1 MSSDLQDKKVVVLG
15 GTSGIG
21 FATAR
26 AALAQG
32 AKVVVSSSREEK
44 VAAAVTALGPDADGQ
59 VADLNDA
66 GSVRRLFAGIG
77 SFDHLVYTAGESLQL
92 GELANTD
99 MNVVRKAFDLR
110 MFGAI
115 AAVKTAAP
123 NIRRGGSIVLTS
135 GIAGERPLKGWT
147 VVASIC
153 GAMEAFTRALAVELA
168 PLRVN
173 IVSPGLV
180 RTPLWSSVPEGDREA
195 MYLHAGSML
204 PVGRTGEADD
214 IAQTYVYLMNNA
226 FVTGQTIV
234 IDGGGV
240 LV

>member
-32 AKVVVSSSREEK
+32 ATVVVSSSREEK
-44 VAAAVTALGPDADGQ
+44 VAAAVAALGPDADGQ

-92 GELANTD
+92 GELASTD
-99 MNVVRKAFDLR
+99 IDAVRKAFDVQ
-110 MFGAI
+110 MFGAM

-180 RTPLWSSVPEGDREA
+180 RTPLWSSVPESDREA

>member
-1 MSSDLQDKKVVVLG
+1 MNLQNKKVVILG

-21 FATAR
+21 LATAR

-32 AKVVVSSSREEK
+32 ATVVVSSSREEK
-44 VAAAVTALGPDADGQ
+44 VAAAVAALGPGADGQ

-66 GSVRRLFAGIG
+66 ESVSRLFAGIG

-92 GELANTD
+92 GGLASTEID
-99 MNVVRKAFDLR
+99 VVRKAFDLR
-110 MFGAI
+110 VFGAI
-115 AAVKTAAP
+115 AAIKAAAP
-123 NIRRGGSIVLTS
+123 NILPGGSIVLTS
-135 GIAGERPLKGWT
+135 GTAGTRPHKGYT
-147 VVASIC
+147 VIASIC
-153 GAMEAFTRALAVELA
+153 SAMEGLTRALAIELA

-180 RTPLWSSVPEGDREA
+180 RTPLWSNVPESDREA

-204 PVGRTGEADD
+204 PAGRAGESDD

-226 FVTGQTIV
+226 FATGQTIV

>member
-1 MSSDLQDKKVVVLG
+1 MGMNLQNKKVVILG

-21 FATAR
+21 LATAR

-32 AKVVVSSSREEK
+32 ARVVVSSAREEK
-44 VAAAVTALGPDADGQ
+44 VAAAVTALGPGADGQ

-66 GSVRRLFAGIG
+66 ESTSRMFAGIG

-92 GELANTD
+92 GELVSTD
-99 MNVVRKAFDLR
+99 MNAVRKAFDVR
-110 MFGAI
+110 MFGAM
-115 AAVKTAAP
+115 AAVQTAAP
-123 NIRRGGSIVLTS
+123 NIRQGGSIVLTS
-135 GIAGERPLKGWT
+135 GTAGARPMKGWT
-147 VVASIC
+147 AVASIC

-180 RTPLWSSVPEGDREA
+180 RTPLWSNVPESDREA
-195 MYLHAGSML
+195 MYLHAGSRL
-204 PVGRTGEADD
+204 PVGRAGEADD
-214 IAQTYVYLMNNA
+214 IAQTYVYLMNNE

-234 IDGGGV
+234 TDGGGV